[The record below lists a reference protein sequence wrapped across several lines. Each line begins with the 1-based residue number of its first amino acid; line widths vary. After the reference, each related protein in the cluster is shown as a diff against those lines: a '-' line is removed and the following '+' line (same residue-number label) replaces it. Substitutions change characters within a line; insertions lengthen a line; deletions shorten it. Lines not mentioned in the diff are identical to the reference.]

1 MLDTH
6 DFDPRNAK
14 QEWGKH
20 KQRAATTR
28 QSSSEFSI
36 SWSATIDALKERSE
50 LPRESKRLAR
60 SASWAPVPSR

>member
-20 KQRAATTR
+20 KQRAAITR
-28 QSSSEFSI
+28 KSSPEFSI
-36 SWSATIDALKERSE
+36 FRPAENDALKERSK
-50 LPRESKRLAR
+50 LPRESKRLAL
-60 SASWAPVPSR
+60 SASRAPVPSR